1 MPGQTRDDIRA
12 AVVRL
17 RDEGYVGTNVLAT
30 TERGTRVRQ
39 QIEDETDRR
48 FFEPWPDDLAPEAPR
63 LRDQLRAINA
73 VLAPA
78 T

>member
-1 MPGQTRDDIRA
+1 
-12 AVVRL
+12 
-17 RDEGYVGTNVLAT
+17 
-30 TERGTRVRQ
+30 VRQ

-48 FFEPWPDDLAPEAPR
+48 FFEPWPDDLAPEVPR